1 MADVDE
7 GEGAGRRR
15 WLSMA
20 AGWVRWAREV
30 VVVGGGGRVGSFKVN
45 NLKAESLW
53 GGAKGDD
60 RNTIDIDMNIPSSQ
74 LVPVYGVLS
83 SPNHRGERLCP
94 PVPWI
99 FDKDA
104 RT

>member
-45 NLKAESLW
+45 NLKAESLRAGR
-53 GGAKGDD
+53 GGGQ
-60 RNTIDIDMNIPSSQ
+60 RGTIGILLI
-74 LVPVYGVLS
+74 L
-83 SPNHRGERLCP
+83 
-94 PVPWI
+94 I
-99 FDKDA
+99 
-104 RT
+104 